1 MYIRKLT
8 SIMAMVIILCLSG
21 LGRTQSSH
29 PAEDSHVSHHHRGHQ
44 EAAATVTLDELIKT
58 ALAQNPSLQ
67 AARQTVGAK
76 QARVLAEKT
85 LPDPTLS
92 FQTMGQAIPFKL
104 MQGDPSSGRT
114 VSIQQDI
121 PYPGKLELKGNIAN
135 SEAEAEQWNYEQIRR
150 QVMADVKTAYYGLYL
165 VYKSV
170 EVIEK
175 NRQLLRTMSRLA
187 EARYQA
193 AQGNQQDILKV
204 QVEITKLI
212 DKLTLLDQRR
222 STTEALINSLLY
234 RQPDTPLGRPAEF
247 TKSELHY
254 SLDQLNQLAQ
264 SNSPKLKNQDR
275 EIHRNEYQVQLAKQE
290 FYPDFSVGLSYV
302 DRDEMREMYGLMVS
316 VKLPVYFWRKQEPQL
331 QSAKLNLDS
340 AQKQRDNLGST
351 IAYNIKEAYLTA
363 TTADK
368 LIQLYTTTAIPMAK
382 LTLESSLASYQTG
395 AGDSLSVT
403 NNVITLLDYEL
414 KYHEAVTDF
423 QKALA
428 QMEPIVGVD
437 LTGPA
442 TRRSEI
448 KHDHAADK

>member
-1 MYIRKLT
+1 M
-8 SIMAMVIILCLSG
+8 
-21 LGRTQSSH
+21 
-29 PAEDSHVSHHHRGHQ
+29 
-44 EAAATVTLDELIKT
+44 
-58 ALAQNPSLQ
+58 
-67 AARQTVGAK
+67 
-76 QARVLAEKT
+76 
-85 LPDPTLS
+85 
-92 FQTMGQAIPFKL
+92 
-104 MQGDPSSGRT
+104 
-114 VSIQQDI
+114 
-121 PYPGKLELKGNIAN
+121 
-135 SEAEAEQWNYEQIRR
+135 
-150 QVMADVKTAYYGLYL
+150 
-165 VYKSV
+165 
-170 EVIEK
+170 
-175 NRQLLRTMSRLA
+175 
-187 EARYQA
+187 
-193 AQGNQQDILKV
+193 
-204 QVEITKLI
+204 
-212 DKLTLLDQRR
+212 TLLDQRR